1 MYNMFEI
8 TIGSLKIKGEYI
20 LVILVFWVLF
30 GHLICGCS
38 RVSAYEGF
46 ELIRDNLGESSPYK
60 LGDYSKVNT
69 SSWFQ
74 ADLTTDKGS
83 KDILS
88 RPNQPV
94 PLHEGELNMFA
105 STQFKPECCPNT
117 YSTGSGCA
125 CMTVKQKQHLLE
137 RGGNNV
143 PYSEY

>member
-1 MYNMFEI
+1 MYNMFEVA
-8 TIGSLKIKGEYI
+8 IGSFRIKGEYI
-20 LVILVFWVLF
+20 LAVFVFWLLF

-46 ELIRDNLGESSPYK
+46 ELIRDNLGESAPYK

-74 ADLTTDKGS
+74 QDLTTKSGS
-83 KDILS
+83 QSINNRKKQRVPIPEGQMGLLS
-88 RPNQPV
+88 N
-94 PLHEGELNMFA
+94 
-105 STQFKPECCPNT
+105 TDFKPECCPNT
-117 YSTGSGCA
+117 YSNGSGCA
-125 CMTVKQKQHLLE
+125 CMTVQQNQYLLD

>member
-1 MYNMFEI
+1 MFEI
-8 TIGSLKIKGEYI
+8 TIGSLKIKGEYLLAI
-20 LVILVFWVLF
+20 FVFWILF

-46 ELIRDNLGESSPYK
+46 HMIKDNLGESAPYK

-74 ADLTTDKGS
+74 SDLTTESGS
-83 KDILS
+83 RSINNRKKQ
-88 RPNQPV
+88 RV
-94 PLHEGELNMFA
+94 PLPDGQMGLLSNTE
-105 STQFKPECCPNT
+105 FKPECCPNT

-125 CMTVKQKQHLLE
+125 CMTVEQNQYLLN

>member
-1 MYNMFEI
+1 MFEVA
-8 TIGSLKIKGEYI
+8 IGSFRIKGEYI
-20 LVILVFWVLF
+20 LAVFVFWLLF

-46 ELIRDNLGESSPYK
+46 ELIRDNLGESAPYK

-74 ADLTTDKGS
+74 QDLTTKSGS
-83 KDILS
+83 QSINNRKKQRVPIPEGQMGLLS
-88 RPNQPV
+88 N
-94 PLHEGELNMFA
+94 
-105 STQFKPECCPNT
+105 TDFKPECCPNT
-117 YSTGSGCA
+117 YSNGSGCA
-125 CMTVKQKQHLLE
+125 CMTVQQNQYLLD